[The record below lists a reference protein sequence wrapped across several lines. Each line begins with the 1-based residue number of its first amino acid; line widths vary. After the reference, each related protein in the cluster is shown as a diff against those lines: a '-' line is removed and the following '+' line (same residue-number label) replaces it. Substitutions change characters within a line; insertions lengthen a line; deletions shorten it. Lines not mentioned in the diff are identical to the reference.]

1 MSDFLRM
8 YFVKTPW
15 YLKSVYPSLIWDL
28 PKQGTLYL
36 TFDDGP
42 VPGVT
47 DQVLD
52 ILKDTGVRATFFCIG
67 DNVKKHPE
75 LFARIQEEGHI
86 TANHTFHHLN
96 GWKTE
101 NETYFEDVQLCDTEV
116 KSELFR
122 PPYGRISYNQIQELK
137 KDFKIIMWDVLS
149 GDFDTTIDAA
159 TCTENVIANATDGS
173 IIVFHDSEKAK
184 ERVLNSLPVIIKYFK
199 EKGFVFESIKF

>member
-1 MSDFLRM
+1 M

-28 PKQGTLYL
+28 PEQGTLYL

-52 ILKDTGVRATFFCIG
+52 ILKGAAAHATFFCIG

-75 LFARIQEEGHI
+75 LFARIQTEGHI
-86 TANHTFHHLN
+86 TGNHTFHHLN